1 MKLYGKWKKLP
12 KPPVSINREWRI
24 SKMFDYRAKPFNLD
38 DEDVAWVEK
47 TFSEMTED
55 EKIQSL
61 FFPCMRNYDE
71 ASIDE
76 LLDTLHPCG
85 VMYRPCSAEEAV
97 NATNMFRKKCKIPM
111 LIAANL
117 EKGGNGIVNEGTL
130 IGAPLQI
137 AATDNVENARRL
149 GILCAREGK
158 AVGANY
164 AFAPIIDIDY
174 NFRNPITNTR
184 TFGSDPARVAA
195 FGAAYTEEC
204 QKLGVCVSIKH
215 FPGDG
220 RDERDQHLVTS
231 INDMSCE
238 DWMATYGNNYKA
250 SIDKGALTVMV
261 GHIMQPAWQK
271 RINPDLKDED
281 IMPATLSPEL
291 IGPEGLLRKYLGFN
305 GVICTD
311 ATTMAGF
318 TIPMDRSKS
327 VPYSIACGADIF
339 LFNKNMEEDLEYMR
353 KGVADGVITKERLDE
368 AVKRVLA
375 LKAALKLYKQTE
387 DLKVEDALAV
397 LGCEEHQQWAKEVAD
412 QAVTLVKEE
421 KGVLPLDPVH
431 KKRVLYCPIESEQ
444 GVSYSVKAGVCD
456 HFKQLLEKE
465 GFEVT
470 TFVPAP
476 MFEGKTPRQDEV
488 TKGYDYI
495 IYLANMSTKS
505 NQTTVRIEWQQPMG
519 ANCPHYLNSVPT
531 IFISVENPYHLL
543 DVPRIKTFINAY
555 NSNDYVL
562 EAIIDKIMGRSEF
575 KGVNPVDPFCG
586 KWDTR
591 L

>member
-1 MKLYGKWKKLP
+1 
-12 KPPVSINREWRI
+12 
-24 SKMFDYRAKPFNLD
+24 MFDYRAKPFNLD

-55 EKIQSL
+55 ETIQSL

-387 DLKVEDALAV
+387 DLKVENALAV

-519 ANCPHYLNSVPT
+519 ANCPHYVNSVPT

-543 DVPRIKTFINAY
+543 DVPRVKTFINAY

-562 EAIIDKIMGRSEF
+562 DAIIDKIMGRSEF
-575 KGVNPVDPFCG
+575 KGKNPVDPFCG

>member
-1 MKLYGKWKKLP
+1 
-12 KPPVSINREWRI
+12 
-24 SKMFDYRAKPFNLD
+24 MFDYRAKPFNLD

-184 TFGSDPARVAA
+184 TFGSDPDRVAA

-387 DLKVEDALAV
+387 DLKVENALAV

-519 ANCPHYLNSVPT
+519 ANCPHYVNSVPT

-543 DVPRIKTFINAY
+543 DVPRVKTFINAY

-562 EAIIDKIMGRSEF
+562 DAIIDKIMGRSEF
-575 KGVNPVDPFCG
+575 KGKNPVDPFCG

>member
-12 KPPVSINREWRI
+12 KPPVSINCEWRI

-519 ANCPHYLNSVPT
+519 ANCPHYVNSVPT

-543 DVPRIKTFINAY
+543 DVPRVKTFINAY

-562 EAIIDKIMGRSEF
+562 DAIIDKIMGRSEF
-575 KGVNPVDPFCG
+575 KGKNPVDPFCG